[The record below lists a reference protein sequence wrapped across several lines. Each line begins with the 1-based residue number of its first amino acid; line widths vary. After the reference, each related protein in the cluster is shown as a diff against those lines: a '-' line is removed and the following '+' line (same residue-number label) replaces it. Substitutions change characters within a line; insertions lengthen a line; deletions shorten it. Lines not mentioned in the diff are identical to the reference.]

1 MGLEIMTSQSRRL
14 HSILTKSNKQGR
26 ITTAHRQIKFRGKVG
41 MKDLFNDIVRY
52 GVFMADYEFVDNE
65 GEAVRIRVA
74 KYSLRMYFI
83 VQRGGEIVEL
93 HQI

>member
-1 MGLEIMTSQSRRL
+1 
-14 HSILTKSNKQGR
+14 
-26 ITTAHRQIKFRGKVG
+26 

-52 GVFMADYEFVDNE
+52 GVFMADYEFFDND
-65 GEAVRIRVA
+65 GESVRIRVA
-74 KYSLRMYFI
+74 KYSFRMYFI

>member
-1 MGLEIMTSQSRRL
+1 
-14 HSILTKSNKQGR
+14 
-26 ITTAHRQIKFRGKVG
+26 
-41 MKDLFNDIVRY
+41 MKELFNDIVRY
-52 GVFMADYEFVDNE
+52 GVFMADYELIDNE

-74 KYSLRMYFI
+74 KYSFRLYFI

>member
-1 MGLEIMTSQSRRL
+1 
-14 HSILTKSNKQGR
+14 
-26 ITTAHRQIKFRGKVG
+26 

-52 GVFMADYEFVDNE
+52 GVFMADYEFVDSE
-65 GEAVRIRVA
+65 GEGVRVRVA
-74 KYSLRMYFI
+74 KYLLKMYFI

>member
-1 MGLEIMTSQSRRL
+1 
-14 HSILTKSNKQGR
+14 
-26 ITTAHRQIKFRGKVG
+26 

-52 GVFMADYEFVDNE
+52 GVFMADYEFVDSE

-74 KYSLRMYFI
+74 KYSFRTYFI
-83 VQRGGEIVEL
+83 VQRGGEIVEM